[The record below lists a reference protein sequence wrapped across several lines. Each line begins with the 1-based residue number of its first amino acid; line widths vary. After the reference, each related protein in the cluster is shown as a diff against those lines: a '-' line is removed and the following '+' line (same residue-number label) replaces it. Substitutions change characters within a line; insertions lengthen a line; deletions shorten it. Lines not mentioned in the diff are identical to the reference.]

1 MKKRILSMMLVSTMV
16 IGLTACGSSSSKK
29 DEDTDTASSTGD
41 TNSYTISACLEEDND
56 YNENLLLGFTD
67 ALRDYFPRDT
77 IVINKHTASEN
88 QTTTEIATL
97 AASSSEKSDL
107 IFTIGDKML
116 ESMTAA
122 TETIPIVAT
131 GVVDFQSTLRI
142 ADTGSS
148 SWDKTTGTNV
158 TGVST
163 RPSIVDQVSLMI
175 EATDDLQAVGL
186 LFSPEDTDSIYQN
199 ELFERYLDQA
209 GIAWKEYSIPATDIA
224 IDDAEGES
232 AQVLMPSKSV
242 IRSARV
248 GTDTAT
254 EALGENILSG
264 LNSPASTRVA
274 TQSEFWNGGKV
285 VTGSSNEAKSQD
297 ADDEASDDSSDK
309 TSKDNSSDDSGNKSD
324 DEKNQ
329 ATSDKDGNISLNN
342 NSEDKADSDD
352 TEEAVPT
359 MEELMTTVCNECS
372 AIYIPYGSMLSDQME
387 VISSIADAA
396 GVVIVAGDTNI
407 GQSALVTLF
416 YDPYDLGYKAGKKA
430 VRVLQGEDI
439 TRLKIGYGDADN
451 YVKLYNGTI
460 AEAFGKTF
468 PKSFSEIKEFLSTY
482 EYGSKTSRHVTST
495 ED

>member
-29 DEDTDTASSTGD
+29 NEDTDTASSTGD

-97 AASSSEKSDL
+97 AASSAEKSDL

-131 GVVDFQSTLRI
+131 GVVDFQSALRI

-232 AQVLMPSKSV
+232 AQVLLPSKSV

-285 VTGSSNEAKSQD
+285 VTGSSDEAKSQD
-297 ADDEASDDSSDK
+297 ADDEASDS
-309 TSKDNSSDDSGNKSD
+309 N
-324 DEKNQ
+324 NQ
-329 ATSDKDGNISLNN
+329 ATSDIDDNISLDN
-342 NSEDKADSDD
+342 NSEDMADSDD
-352 TEEAVPT
+352 TEEAAPT
-359 MEELMTTVCNECS
+359 MEELMATVCNECS
-372 AIYIPYGSMLSDQME
+372 AIYIPYGSMLSDQMD

-468 PKSFSEIKEFLSTY
+468 PKSFSEISEFLSTY
-482 EYGSKTSRHVTST
+482 EYGSKTSRHVAST